1 MNAVLVINFLFP
13 KWIIILIPFPKLKC
27 HLLSIRM
34 YKQECIHRHSVSP
47 LIYVSVPAQK
57 AHYLSNSSFVMF

>member
-1 MNAVLVINFLFP
+1 MNTVLVINFLFP
-13 KWIIILIPFPKLKC
+13 KWYFILMPFPNLKC

-34 YKQECIHRHSVSP
+34 YKHRNVYIDSVSP